1 MKQSAR
7 SGADRCPFSI
17 CTIVRI
23 IIKDFFFWGR
33 GFLYCYRSGF
43 LYTERV
49 EKNSERIAND
59 LKSFE
64 AFEVFYGS
72 TWILGEIRDSFRI
85 PDQFEDV
92 HPSQEIL
99 RSMREFKNP
108 EGAFYQISASS
119 KSL

>member
-1 MKQSAR
+1 MPMKQSAR

-92 HPSQEIL
+92 H
-99 RSMREFKNP
+99 
-108 EGAFYQISASS
+108 QI
-119 KSL
+119 